1 MPPDLN
7 AEIAPDLT
15 ALDYQ
20 PRTRVVFGVNSIER
34 VGELAKS
41 LDARRILLVTDRG
54 IVAAGHAGRVRALL
68 VAAGLQVTCFE
79 QVQENPTSLFLMIRG
94 PPTSTP
100 FTYTMVFL

>member
-7 AEIAPDLT
+7 ADFAAALAP
-15 ALDYQ
+15 LDYQ

-41 LDARRILLVTDRG
+41 LGARRVLLVTDRG

-68 VAAGLQVTCFE
+68 VAAGLHVTCFE
-79 QVQENPTSLFLMIRG
+79 QVQENP
-94 PPTSTP
+94 STRCVDRCVEVARDA
-100 FTYTMVFL
+100 TID